1 MFARDPFYDPKVH
14 PLTPAKQKPKL
25 GYCGVRQRLDGRYE
39 SVWTTAFNSLHWD
52 EEQVHRAFL
61 ARCGPPVKSGQ
72 VRLP

>member
-1 MFARDPFYDPKVH
+1 MPARDPFYDPKVN
-14 PLTPAKQKPKL
+14 PLTPAKPKL

-39 SVWTTAFNSLHWD
+39 SVWDDRVQFVHWD

-61 ARCGPPVKSGQ
+61 ARCGPPVKSAQ